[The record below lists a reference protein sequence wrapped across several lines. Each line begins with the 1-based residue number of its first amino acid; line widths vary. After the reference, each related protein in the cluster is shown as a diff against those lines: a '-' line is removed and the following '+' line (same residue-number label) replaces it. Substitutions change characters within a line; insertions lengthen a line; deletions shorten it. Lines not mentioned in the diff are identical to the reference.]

1 MVDMKFLFRTS
12 MEQLNYA
19 PTLGVIGYLCGSLCE
34 KTNKLKK
41 FIKIKFDLGGFL
53 YKYINRQLTFAVMV
67 TLMGVFIGM
76 LPLAQNLW
84 QFYAYYFLWYMG
96 GAAFDS
102 GNAVWTVEMWKE
114 RSPPVL
120 QLAQMM
126 YGVGSIVG
134 PFLTQ
139 PFIVGDLS
147 NTTDPFTNGNNTL
160 IQMNTNVSSSA
171 DDPNYS
177 IDRRPKLMIPF
188 LTAGGLTLICK

>member
-1 MVDMKFLFRTS
+1 
-12 MEQLNYA
+12 
-19 PTLGVIGYLCGSLCE
+19 
-34 KTNKLKK
+34 
-41 FIKIKFDLGGFL
+41 
-53 YKYINRQLTFAVMV
+53 MV

-126 YGVGSIVG
+126 YGIGSIVG
-134 PFLTQ
+134 PLLTQ
-139 PFIVGDLS
+139 PYIVGDLS
-147 NTTDPFTNGNNTL
+147 NTTDPSTLHNLTPTLLNSSLDFSGN
-160 IQMNTNVSSSA
+160 
-171 DDPNYS
+171 DPNYS
-177 IDRRPKLMIPF
+177 LDRRPKLMIPF
-188 LTAGGLTLICK
+188 L